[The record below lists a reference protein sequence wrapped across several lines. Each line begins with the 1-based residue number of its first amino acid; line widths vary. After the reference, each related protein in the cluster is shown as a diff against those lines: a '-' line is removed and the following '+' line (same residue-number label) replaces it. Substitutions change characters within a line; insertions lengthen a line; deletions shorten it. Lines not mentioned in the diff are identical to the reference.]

1 MSQQDISYLETSIL
15 SALLKEPS
23 RILEIE
29 GVLSPRDFQGQWG
42 RLTFQLIQESVA
54 DGRAIDMVVLVEK
67 GIEQQF
73 IIEVYRS
80 VGVPENVAHYATALR
95 ERLNK
100 QAAITAYQKAAEK
113 LQCESAEEVSAWLD
127 AELVVS
133 ERHSGSDYN
142 AQDVIRDAL
151 QSMDKAQEQR
161 KIQGMNG
168 APWALES
175 LTNAMGG
182 IDGPRLYIVA
192 ARPGAGKTALSQQ
205 TAVAA
210 AGAGYG
216 VGICSLEID
225 ASEIGRRWISHFGQ
239 ANISGISRGY
249 EQFFD
254 DAFKAGQKLA
264 DLPLF
269 VDDDSY
275 SLDAVC
281 SRIVRWRRA
290 GKIDLAIVDH
300 IGLVEYSG
308 NKNRNDGLGEV
319 SRRLKKLAKQL
330 DMPVVALSQMN
341 RGSEKDSRRPQLSD
355 LRDSGNIEQDADAA
369 IFLNKTKDDRIEIGV
384 LKNRMGEIGW
394 RPERFE
400 FDGAVQT
407 FREIGTFPDGG
418 SL

>member
-80 VGVPENVAHYATALR
+80 VGVPENVAHYASALR
-95 ERLNK
+95 ERRNK

-319 SRRLKKLAKQL
+319 SRRLKKLAK
-330 DMPVVALSQMN
+330 
-341 RGSEKDSRRPQLSD
+341 
-355 LRDSGNIEQDADAA
+355 
-369 IFLNKTKDDRIEIGV
+369 
-384 LKNRMGEIGW
+384 
-394 RPERFE
+394 
-400 FDGAVQT
+400 
-407 FREIGTFPDGG
+407 
-418 SL
+418 